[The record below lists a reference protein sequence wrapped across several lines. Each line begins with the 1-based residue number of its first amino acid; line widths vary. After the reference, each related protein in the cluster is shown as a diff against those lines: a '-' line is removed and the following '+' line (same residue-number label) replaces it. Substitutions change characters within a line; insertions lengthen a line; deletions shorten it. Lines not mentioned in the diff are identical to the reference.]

1 MVDITIV
8 NGAYKPT
15 YNWGASHCRVSTIRL
30 VVYRISLAHP
40 QCLQLLARTLNK
52 IASAD
57 AVSTATATALRITR
71 HGGHRGE
78 RLKRPCGMD
87 GWVKSPIVYGP
98 ITIFCWWNLKI
109 EWHKI
114 TIFGGFYV
122 LIVAG
127 EIRMIV
133 LYPLILG
140 FDPKL
145 YVG

>member
-1 MVDITIV
+1 M
-8 NGAYKPT
+8 
-15 YNWGASHCRVSTIRL
+15 
-30 VVYRISLAHP
+30 
-40 QCLQLLARTLNK
+40 ARTLNP

-71 HGGHRGE
+71 HGGTEGAAKTALWNGWLGE
-78 RLKRPCGMD
+78 IPHCL
-87 GWVKSPIVYGP
+87 WTNHHVLLVKS
-98 ITIFCWWNLKI
+98 TNLNG
-109 EWHKI
+109 EI
-114 TIFGGFYV
+114 TIFGGVYV

-133 LYPLILG
+133 LYSLILG